1 MFSLKK
7 YKIKKLII
15 KDDYNNFKKFFLK
28 YAFSQKEIFE
38 IYEIIM
44 NNFNENSNLSKK
56 YISFI
61 FNNTDL
67 KYFIHKNDNF
77 STYFKYLSENKEED
91 ILISILNNYSFF
103 INSKTLTE
111 MFFVSFNHDNI
122 NVMNIF
128 IENKLINFDT
138 NFLRTI
144 FKHMKSEN
152 FNDSK
157 IISLSKYLL
166 KDEELIDYINW
177 KNSNLFNIMKNKNK
191 IDSF

>member
-1 MFSLKK
+1 
-7 YKIKKLII
+7 
-15 KDDYNNFKKFFLK
+15 
-28 YAFSQKEIFE
+28 
-38 IYEIIM
+38 M
-44 NNFNENSNLSKK
+44 N
-56 YISFI
+56 
-61 FNNTDL
+61 
-67 KYFIHKNDNF
+67 
-77 STYFKYLSENKEED
+77 
-91 ILISILNNYSFF
+91 
-103 INSKTLTE
+103 
-111 MFFVSFNHDNI
+111 V
-122 NVMNIF
+122 F

-157 IISLSKYLL
+157 IISLLKYLL

>member
-7 YKIKKLII
+7 YKIKKFII

-28 YAFSQKEIFE
+28 YTFSQKEIFE

-77 STYFKYLSENKEED
+77 NTYFKYLSENKEED

-111 MFFVSFNHDNI
+111 MFFVSFNNDNI
-122 NVMNIF
+122 NVMNVF
-128 IENKLINFDT
+128 IENKLINFDK
-138 NFLRTI
+138 NFLITI

>member
-7 YKIKKLII
+7 YKIKKFII
-15 KDDYNNFKKFFLK
+15 KYDYNNFKKFFLK

-38 IYEIIM
+38 IYEFIM
-44 NNFNENSNLSKK
+44 NNFNKNSNLSKK

-61 FNNTDL
+61 FNNTGL

-103 INSKTLTE
+103 INSKILTE
-111 MFFVSFNHDNI
+111 MFFISFNHDNI
-122 NVMNIF
+122 NVMNVF
-128 IENKLINFDT
+128 IENKLINFDK
-138 NFLRTI
+138 NFLITI

-157 IISLSKYLL
+157 IIPLSKHLL
-166 KDEELIDYINW
+166 KDEDLIDYINW
-177 KNSNLFNIMKNKNK
+177 KNSNLLNIMKNKNK